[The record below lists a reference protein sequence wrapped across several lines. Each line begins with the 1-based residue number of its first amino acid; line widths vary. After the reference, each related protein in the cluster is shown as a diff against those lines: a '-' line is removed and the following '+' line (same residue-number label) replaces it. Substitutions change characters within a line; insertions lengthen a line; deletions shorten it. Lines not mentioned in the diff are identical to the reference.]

1 MYNGNFRHIRRR
13 HNTIKHMLLNEV
25 IFIDYVKSKD
35 NIVDPL
41 TNDLSR
47 ELVYNSSRRMGIKL
61 LKDERV

>member
-1 MYNGNFRHIRRR
+1 MYNRNFRHIHRR
-13 HNTIKHMLLNEV
+13 HNTIKHLLSNEV

-61 LKDERV
+61 LKDKRV

>member
-1 MYNGNFRHIRRR
+1 MYNKNFRHIHRR
-13 HNTIKHMLLNEV
+13 HNTIKHLLSNEV

-41 TNDLSR
+41 TKDLSR

>member
-1 MYNGNFRHIRRR
+1 MYNRNFRHIHRR
-13 HNTIKHMLLNEV
+13 HNTIKHLLSNEV

-41 TNDLSR
+41 TKDLSR
-47 ELVYNSSRRMGIKL
+47 ELVYVYRRMGIKL